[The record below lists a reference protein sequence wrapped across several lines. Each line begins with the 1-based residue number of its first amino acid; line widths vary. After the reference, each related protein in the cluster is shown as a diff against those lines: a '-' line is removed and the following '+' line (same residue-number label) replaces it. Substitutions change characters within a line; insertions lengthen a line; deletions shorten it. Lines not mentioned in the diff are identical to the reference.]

1 MAPLLRTL
9 LPEPLVKITGE
20 AVFLRVPLMVDWQAW
35 ASLRQDSR
43 AFLTPWEPTWPG
55 DDLTRPAFRRRLRRY
70 AHDARDDLGYA
81 FLVFRQDDGALV
93 GGITVSGV
101 RRGVTQS
108 ASIGYWMG
116 ARFAGQGLMTDAVR
130 ALLPWL
136 FDTLRLHRV
145 EAACLPS
152 NAPSKAV
159 LHRVGFYEEGY
170 ARQYLKINGLWEDH
184 LLFAMLASDRR
195 S

>member
-1 MAPLLRTL
+1 
-9 LPEPLVKITGE
+9 
-20 AVFLRVPLMVDWQAW
+20 
-35 ASLRQDSR
+35 
-43 AFLTPWEPTWPG
+43 
-55 DDLTRPAFRRRLRRY
+55 
-70 AHDARDDLGYA
+70 
-81 FLVFRQDDGALV
+81 
-93 GGITVSGV
+93 
-101 RRGVTQS
+101 
-108 ASIGYWMG
+108 MG

-152 NAPSKAV
+152 NGPSKAV